1 MKVLLY
7 TEGLKTVG
15 KSGLGKAINHQMKAL
30 DYAKIPYT
38 LDPHDDYDI
47 LLVEVCDM
55 TLDFLLKRLK
65 EKGKKLY
72 IMLILQKKTIKMGLY
87 LLNRLQSFLKNGL
100 LNVIV

>member
-15 KSGLGKAINHQMKAL
+15 KSGLGKAIKHQMKAL

-47 LLVEVCDM
+47 LHINTYSFILLVFLYLNFIQSIVFYA
-55 TLDFLLKRLK
+55 FLLFTLFTMNIFILFCC
-65 EKGKKLY
+65 KLCR
-72 IMLILQKKTIKMGLY
+72 Y
-87 LLNRLQSFLKNGL
+87 LLL
-100 LNVIV
+100 